1 MSASRIL
8 NLRVDD
14 LKEHPQAS
22 LVPDMDPDMWEA
34 FLEDIRVRGVTTP
47 IKVCRTRII
56 DGRNRVKAYKQL
68 HVECIP
74 CIQEEMTDKE
84 QLDEMIKA
92 ALLRRHLNES
102 QRAMLAARLK
112 PAYAKA
118 ASAREKSGKAI
129 EGDNCPQGK
138 AADLAGAALSVSGK
152 SVQRAEQ
159 VIANGSAALQEAVT
173 SGEVAVS
180 AAALV
185 AELPKAEQT
194 KAVKNGTVSE
204 VAKEVKETKKYA
216 DSFDPAKLDKK
227 KPPKNGS
234 VKSFDAKPITDMFGK
249 IARAI
254 DRYEADVG
262 GEKGL
267 HKKALATLNEAL
279 KAWKELTSA

>member
-1 MSASRIL
+1 MSANRIL

-14 LKEHPQAS
+14 LKEHPQAN

-56 DGRNRVKAYKQL
+56 DGRNRVRAYKQL
-68 HVECIP
+68 HVELIP

-118 ASAREKSGKAI
+118 ASAREKSGKADPR
-129 EGDNCPQGK
+129 DNCPQGR
-138 AADLAGAALSVSGK
+138 AADQAGDAVGVSGK
-152 SVQRAEQ
+152 SVQRAEK
-159 VIANGSAALQEAVT
+159 VIANGSAALQAAVVA
-173 SGEVAVS
+173 GEVPVS
-180 AAALV
+180 AAAAIV
-185 AELPKAEQT
+185 ELPKAEQT

-216 DSFDPAKLDKK
+216 DKFETEKYDKT
-227 KPPKNGS
+227 KPPKNGR
-234 VKSFDAKPITDMFGK
+234 VVFDAKPVNDLFGK
-249 IARAI
+249 IVRAI
-254 DRYEADVG
+254 DKHEADVG
-262 GEKGL
+262 AAKPIY
-267 HKKALATLNEAL
+267 KKCRDAVEEAF
-279 KAWKELTSA
+279 KAWKELSRA